1 MSTNSPSSSPG
12 DQPPVGIDLGTTYS
26 VVAYLDS
33 SGRPATVLNGWG
45 DLLTP
50 SAVLCDEEIVVGK
63 EAVKSSALCPD
74 KYAECFKRDMGGPSF
89 HYKIRGLDV
98 PPEVLSAFVLERL
111 KKDAEQR
118 LGRIRRV
125 VITVPA
131 FFDETRRKATQDAG
145 RLAGLEVLDI
155 INEPTAAAL
164 AFAHHRG
171 FLGPSPSAEVKQQRV
186 LVYDLGG
193 GTFDVTILQIEA
205 GSFRALATDGDVR
218 LGGKD
223 FDERLVNHLAE
234 QFLAAQGI
242 DPRSDPQNAAQLWL
256 DAQEAKHGLSERGKT
271 SVVCFH
277 AGIRMRIE
285 ITRDQFENLIGDLVE
300 RTETTTSLVVSQA
313 GLQWPDIDRVLLVG
327 GSSRIPAVRKMLQRI
342 SGKEPDC
349 SQSPDEAVAHGAALY
364 AGILTRRAA
373 AGGQPTC
380 EVVNVNSHSLGVVGV
395 HAKTQER
402 LNVVLIPK
410 NSPLPCRA
418 VRSFQTAKPDQRS
431 VRVAVVEGESH
442 RPEDCIALG
451 ECVVRDLPPCLA
463 KGTPVEVEYQYAAN
477 GRISV
482 SARIPSVR
490 LSTNVEIRRTRT
502 HDLADLE
509 TWRKRLL
516 GQAVPS
522 QQQGFTPSCGD
533 ETIDLG
539 DRASVL
545 KRLDALYLR
554 VGQAAAG
561 LELPAP
567 LSRSRAAALASAAER
582 DRARAECRE
591 AEQARQ
597 TAATRAEIIR
607 LDALLSKSR
616 AEQQQQQVRCDFS
629 LLVLGRDCF
638 NAGFNPP
645 GREREIE
652 QIRQLRKHVGQ

>member
-1 MSTNSPSSSPG
+1 
-12 DQPPVGIDLGTTYS
+12 VGIDLGTTYS
-26 VVAYLDS
+26 VVACLDP
-33 SGRPATVLNGWG
+33 SGRPATVLNSWG

-50 SAVLCDEEIVVGK
+50 SAVLCDEEILVGK
-63 EAVKSSALCPD
+63 EAVKASALVPD
-74 KYAECFKRDMGGPSF
+74 RYAECFKRDMGSPSF
-89 HYKIRGLDV
+89 RGKIRGIDV

-118 LGRIRRV
+118 LGPIRRV

-164 AFAHHRG
+164 AFAHNRG
-171 FLGPSPSAEVKQQRV
+171 FFGASAAPGGPQRV

-205 GSFRALATDGDVR
+205 GDFRALATDGDVR

-223 FDERLVNHLAE
+223 LDERLVNYLAD
-234 QFLAAQGI
+234 QFQAAQGV
-242 DPRSDPQNAAQLWL
+242 DPRSDPQQAAQLWL
-256 DAQEAKHGLSERGKT
+256 DAQEAKHGLSERTKT
-271 SVVCFH
+271 SVICYY
-277 AGIRMRIE
+277 AGIRMKIE
-285 ITRDQFENLIGDLVE
+285 ITREQFEGLTRDLIE

-313 GLQWPDIDRVLLVG
+313 GLQWPEIDRVLLVG
-327 GSSRIPAVRKMLQRI
+327 GSTRIPAVRQMLKRI
-342 SGKEPDC
+342 SGRESDC
-349 SQSPDEAVAHGAALY
+349 SQSPDEAVAHGAAIY
-364 AGILTRRAA
+364 AGILARKGA
-373 AGGQPTC
+373 AGQPAC
-380 EVVNVNSHSLGVVGV
+380 NVVNVNSHSLGVVGV
-395 HAKTQER
+395 HPKTRER

-418 VRSFQTAKPDQRS
+418 VRSFQIAGPNQRS

-451 ECVVRDLPPCLA
+451 ECIVRDLPPGLA
-463 KGTPVEVEYQYAAN
+463 KGTKVEVEYQYAAN

-490 LSTNVEIRRTRT
+490 LSTNVEIRRTQN

-509 TWRKRLL
+509 TWRRRLL
-516 GQAVPS
+516 GQPPAAD
-522 QQQGFTPSCGD
+522 QGFAPSVG
-533 ETIDLG
+533 EGAVDLN

-554 VGQAAAG
+554 LGQAAVVM
-561 LELPAP
+561 ELPAA
-567 LSRSRAAALASAAER
+567 LARSRAAARAASLER
-582 DRARAECRE
+582 DRAHAACQE

-597 TAATRAEIIR
+597 SAVSRAEIIR
-607 LDALLSKSR
+607 CDAHLSQAKT
-616 AEQQQQQVRCDFS
+616 EQQQMQVRCDFS
-629 LLVLGRDCF
+629 LLVLGRECV
-638 NAGFNPP
+638 NAGFQPP
-645 GREREIE
+645 GRDREVAE
-652 QIRQLRKHVGQ
+652 IRQLRAHLGQ